1 MSAALLGAFLAGL
14 AGSPHCVLMCGP
26 FAAACSRI
34 SGGRGVLGWHLG
46 RITSY
51 AALGALAG
59 LAGGAVPG
67 PSWLA
72 AAIGAALLIWF
83 AAALAGLVPEP
94 RLVVPG
100 AAAAGRLLTAPNP
113 LARFT
118 FGLVNGFI
126 PCGLVYSALSLP
138 VALGSPGAG
147 ALAMALFGAGT
158 TPALSIAAAGFRR
171 LEFRTRAA
179 RRAVAVLVLLTGLW
193 SLAARTGFL
202 GGHGGHG
209 TH

>member
-1 MSAALLGAFLAGL
+1 MSAALFGAFLAGL

-34 SGGRGVLGWHLG
+34 GGGSGVLAWHLG

-51 AALGALAG
+51 AALGSLAG
-59 LAGGAVPG
+59 LF
-67 PSWLA
+67 
-72 AAIGAALLIWF
+72 GAALPGPAWLGHALAALLLVWF

-94 RLVVPG
+94 RVLTP
-100 AAAAGRLLTAPNP
+100 AFASSGRLLGTNHP
-113 LARFT
+113 LGRFA
-118 FGLVNGFI
+118 FGLINGVI

-147 ALAMALFGAGT
+147 ALAMALFGLGT
-158 TPALSIAAAGFRR
+158 SPALSVAAAGFRR
-171 LEFRTRAA
+171 LELRSRTA
-179 RRAVAVLVLLTGLW
+179 RVAVALLVLLAGLW
-193 SLAARTGFL
+193 SLASRTGPL
-202 GGHGGHG
+202 AWHG

>member
-67 PSWLA
+67 PPWLTA
-72 AAIGAALLIWF
+72 TIGAALLLWF

-94 RLVVPG
+94 RVVVPG
-100 AAAAGRLLTAPNP
+100 AAAAGRLLHAPNP
-113 LARFT
+113 LARFA

-126 PCGLVYSALSLP
+126 PCGLVYSALSVP
-138 VALGSPGAG
+138 VALGSAGQG
-147 ALAMALFGAGT
+147 ALAMVLFGAGT
-158 TPALSIAAAGFRR
+158 SPVLSIAAAGFRR
-171 LEFRTRAA
+171 LELRTRAA
-179 RRAVAVLVLLTGLW
+179 RRAVALLVLLAGLW
-193 SLAARTGFL
+193 SLAMRTGL
-202 GGHGGHG
+202 IGGHGHD
-209 TH
+209 TY

>member
-26 FAAACSRI
+26 FAAACVRA
-34 SGGRGVLGWHLG
+34 SGAGGVLAWHLG
-46 RITSY
+46 RVASY

-67 PSWLA
+67 PPWLTA
-72 AAIGAALLIWF
+72 SVGAALLLWF

-94 RLVVPG
+94 RLLVPG
-100 AAAAGRLLTAPNP
+100 AAAAGRLLA
-113 LARFT
+113 ARTPAAQFA
-118 FGLVNGFI
+118 FGLVNGLI

-158 TPALSIAAAGFRR
+158 SPALSVAAAGFRR
-171 LEFRTRAA
+171 LELRTRAA
-179 RRAVAVLVLLTGLW
+179 RRTVALLVLLAGLW
-193 SLAARTGFL
+193 ALAARTGL
-202 GGHGGHG
+202 LVGPAGHGVH
-209 TH
+209 

>member
-26 FAAACSRI
+26 FAAACSRA
-34 SGGRGVLGWHLG
+34 GGAGGVTAWHLG
-46 RITSY
+46 RGTSY

-59 LAGGAVPG
+59 LAGAAVPG
-67 PSWLA
+67 PPWL
-72 AAIGAALLIWF
+72 GAALGTALLVWF

-94 RLVVPG
+94 RVLLPG
-100 AAAAGRLLTAPNP
+100 AAAAGRLLAARHP
-113 LARFT
+113 LARFA
-118 FGLVNGFI
+118 FGLVNGVI

-138 VALGSPGAG
+138 VALGSPAAG

-158 TPALSIAAAGFRR
+158 SPALSVAAAGFRR
-171 LEFRTRAA
+171 LELRTLAA
-179 RRAVAVLVLLTGLW
+179 RRIVALLVLLAGLS
-193 SLAARTGFL
+193 SLAGRL
-202 GGHGGHG
+202 GLLGGHG